1 MNKNIKIASI
11 YAISHAI
18 VDFACAFYMCAFFD
32 GNIIK
37 NYIFYNFFAFA
48 FQVPLGVLLDKH
60 RNYKYIGLLG
70 TLLILFVYV
79 TRSSYSII
87 IPLILGIGNAL
98 FHLEGGINIYEISKP
113 KSYLNGIFV
122 APRSNRNFFR

>member
-1 MNKNIKIASI
+1 MNKTVKITSI
-11 YAISHAI
+11 YALSHAI

-32 GNIIK
+32 GSIIK
-37 NYIFYNFFAFA
+37 NYILYNFFAFA

-70 TLLILFVYV
+70 TLLILLVYV
-79 TRSSYSII
+79 IQSNQTII
-87 IPLILGIGNAL
+87 IPFVLGIGNAL

-122 APRSNRNFFR
+122 APRCNGNFFR